1 MGAGLNEMGSKQY
14 YIRILWLLTVADP
27 FYKVLESAIE

>member
-14 YIRILWLLTVADP
+14 YIRILRLLTVA
-27 FYKVLESAIE
+27 VLESAIE